1 MPRTSKNLPK
11 HELIGLKVEV
21 EEHSDEGLEGLSGV
35 VVDETQS
42 FLVIGEEERMV
53 EKKEGIFIFNL
64 DDSRVRVDG
73 VLIARGLRNGLRCV
87 CRVSGSSI

>member
-1 MPRTSKNLPK
+1 MPRTPRNLPK

-35 VVDETQS
+35 VLDESQS
-42 FLVIGEEERMV
+42 FLVIGDGERMV

-73 VLIARGLRNGLRCV
+73 VLIAGRPEE
-87 CRVSGSSI
+87 RVKMRLPGKWE